1 MQTEKRAGRVM
12 RNVAAVLVIILAIV
26 ALFQGFRMRGKEA
39 LFRNVAVETENLP
52 EEKQS
57 GDDRAKIACEQGKEV
72 TYQGEKYVYNED
84 LVSILFL
91 GVDKEAFEEGS
102 TVGDERQVRQMHFF
116 FLCWIRKPERAA

>member
-57 GDDRAKIACEQGKEV
+57 GDDRAKIACEQGKDRMRTGKGGHISGREV
-72 TYQGEKYVYNED
+72 CVQRR
-84 LVSILFL
+84 S
-91 GVDKEAFEEGS
+91 GVDPFSWG
-102 TVGDERQVRQMHFF
+102 R
-116 FLCWIRKPERAA
+116 

>member
-57 GDDRAKIACEQGKEV
+57 
-72 TYQGEKYVYNED
+72 
-84 LVSILFL
+84 
-91 GVDKEAFEEGS
+91 
-102 TVGDERQVRQMHFF
+102 
-116 FLCWIRKPERAA
+116 

>member
-72 TYQGEKYVYNED
+72 TYQGVPAMQHRCSKKAT
-84 LVSILFL
+84 LFIW
-91 GVDKEAFEEGS
+91 
-102 TVGDERQVRQMHFF
+102 M
-116 FLCWIRKPERAA
+116 PERPQKR

>member
-12 RNVAAVLVIILAIV
+12 RNVAAVLGIILAIV

-57 GDDRAKIACEQGKEV
+57 GDDRAKIACEQGHISGREV
-72 TYQGEKYVYNED
+72 CVQRR
-84 LVSILFL
+84 S
-91 GVDKEAFEEGS
+91 GVDPFSWG
-102 TVGDERQVRQMHFF
+102 R
-116 FLCWIRKPERAA
+116 

>member
-39 LFRNVAVETENLP
+39 LFRNVAMETENLP

-57 GDDRAKIACEQGKEV
+57 GGTPKFELPV
-72 TYQGEKYVYNED
+72 T
-84 LVSILFL
+84 
-91 GVDKEAFEEGS
+91 
-102 TVGDERQVRQMHFF
+102 
-116 FLCWIRKPERAA
+116 

>member
-57 GDDRAKIACEQGKEV
+57 GDDRAKSHIRERSMCTTKIWCR
-72 TYQGEKYVYNED
+72 
-84 LVSILFL
+84 SFFL
-91 GVDKEAFEEGS
+91 G
-102 TVGDERQVRQMHFF
+102 
-116 FLCWIRKPERAA
+116 

>member
-12 RNVAAVLVIILAIV
+12 RSVAAGLVIILAIV

-57 GDDRAKIACEQGKEV
+57 GDDRAKIACEQGKEASNHV
-72 TYQGEKYVYNED
+72 MPVYF
-84 LVSILFL
+84 SKF
-91 GVDKEAFEEGS
+91 
-102 TVGDERQVRQMHFF
+102 
-116 FLCWIRKPERAA
+116 